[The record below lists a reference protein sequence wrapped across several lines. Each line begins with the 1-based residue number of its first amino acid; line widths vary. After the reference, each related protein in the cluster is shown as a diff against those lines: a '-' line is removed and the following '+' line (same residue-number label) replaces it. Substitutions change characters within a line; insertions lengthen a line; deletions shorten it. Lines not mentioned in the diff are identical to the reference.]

1 MRFEIRS
8 SKRDLTSHHR
18 NWDASNLPAIDT
30 SPGQALQQHQVPV
43 RPLVAVERNIMPRV
57 LIVDDHAAIRRGVQ
71 GILHSFP
78 EWELCGEADN
88 GQEAVRLAES
98 LKPEVIIM
106 DVSMPVLNGLEA
118 TRIISDALP
127 QTKIVLLT
135 LHSSTELVRSAFRA
149 GARGYVLKSDAEQE
163 LIRALNVIQG
173 NGTYVSP
180 TIDEDV
186 AKRVVEEM
194 GKRQRN

>member
-1 MRFEIRS
+1 MAAQRPPS
-8 SKRDLTSHHR
+8 P
-18 NWDASNLPAIDT
+18 SNE
-30 SPGQALQQHQVPV
+30 SGGNV
-43 RPLVAVERNIMPRV
+43 PRV

-98 LKPEVIIM
+98 LKPEIIIM

-118 TRIISDALP
+118 TRIIRDAHP
-127 QTKIVLLT
+127 ETKVLLLT

-163 LIRALNVIQG
+163 LVRALHVVLG
-173 NGTYVSP
+173 EGTYVSP
-180 TIDEDV
+180 AIDENV
-186 AKRVVEEM
+186 AHRVVEELR
-194 GKRQRN
+194 RQQQN